1 MKNPKISVI
10 IPVYNM
16 ESYLD
21 KCIQSV
27 MGQTYVNIEIIL
39 VNDGSTDNSLD
50 ICRKYHQCD
59 DRIIIVDQKNKGLVA
74 ARKSGII
81 NSTGDYVAFVDADDW
96 IEADT
101 YEKLMNESDNEDVIV
116 FGLVED
122 YDTCSVKKTS
132 NYREGVYDTEAISST
147 IIPDIFDTEM
157 FFQFNMIPNLVCK
170 IVKRKLMN
178 SVIPYVSND
187 VTMGEDVDFTC
198 QLITRAISVNIV
210 ASTPYHYVQR
220 QSSMV
225 RSCTAESSLYSLYK
239 DLRDVNVPQGLEER
253 WNMQIC
259 AYMSFILQ
267 LKGMELYVEK
277 SSFFNRFRNSSVIIY
292 GAGNYGRSVS
302 TSMKN
307 RLGVHI
313 EAVAD
318 RDWSNRIKSFADIAP
333 VIAPKDIAEKRF
345 EYIYIAI
352 LNERV
357 CESVKGML
365 MAQGISPDR
374 IIYYSMSDIDAGEI
388 MDIIEELK

>member
-27 MGQTYVNIEIIL
+27 IGQTYVNIEIIL

-50 ICRKYHQCD
+50 ICRKYQRCD
-59 DRIIIVDQKNKGLVA
+59 GRIIIADQKNEGLVA

-81 NSTGDYVAFVDADDW
+81 KATGDYVTFVDADDW

-101 YEKLMNESDNEDVIV
+101 YENLMNESDNEDVIV

-132 NYREGVYDTEAISST
+132 NYRAGVYDTEAINST
-147 IIPDIFDTEM
+147 IISDIFDTEI

-170 IVKRKLMN
+170 IVKRELMN

-198 QLITRAISVNIV
+198 QLITRATSVNILTK
-210 ASTPYHYVQR
+210 TPYHYVQR

-225 RSCTAESSLYSLYK
+225 RSCTAESSVYSLYE
-239 DLRDVNVPQGLEER
+239 DLRAIDVPSELKEG
-253 WNMQIC
+253 WNIQIC

-267 LKGMELYVEK
+267 LKCMELYVEK
-277 SSFFNRFRNSSVIIY
+277 SSFFNRFRNKSVIIY

-302 TSMKN
+302 ASMKN

-318 RDWSNRIKSFADIAP
+318 RDWNNRIKSFADIAP
-333 VIAPKDIAEKRF
+333 VIDPEDIAAKKY

-352 LNERV
+352 LNEKV
-357 CESVKGML
+357 CESVKEML
-365 MAQGISPDR
+365 IAQGISSDR
-374 IIYYSMSDIDAGEI
+374 IIYYSMSDVDAGEI
-388 MDIIEELK
+388 MNIIEELK

>member
-1 MKNPKISVI
+1 
-10 IPVYNM
+10 
-16 ESYLD
+16 
-21 KCIQSV
+21 
-27 MGQTYVNIEIIL
+27 
-39 VNDGSTDNSLD
+39 
-50 ICRKYHQCD
+50 
-59 DRIIIVDQKNKGLVA
+59 
-74 ARKSGII
+74 
-81 NSTGDYVAFVDADDW
+81 
-96 IEADT
+96 
-101 YEKLMNESDNEDVIV
+101 
-116 FGLVED
+116 
-122 YDTCSVKKTS
+122 
-132 NYREGVYDTEAISST
+132 
-147 IIPDIFDTEM
+147 
-157 FFQFNMIPNLVCK
+157 
-170 IVKRKLMN
+170 
-178 SVIPYVSND
+178 
-187 VTMGEDVDFTC
+187 
-198 QLITRAISVNIV
+198 
-210 ASTPYHYVQR
+210 
-220 QSSMV
+220 MV

-267 LKGMELYVEK
+267 LKCMELYVEK

-352 LNERV
+352 LNEKV